1 VEDGIESQ
9 SVMPALRAVQRADV
23 VVLLCDAALG
33 LAEQDARLLGL
44 CADRARAIVVGMNK
58 LDLLD
63 KDQRKLALES
73 ARTQLHF
80 APWVP
85 IVGMSNHTG
94 EGITALMN
102 AVRRSFG
109 EFSMRVGTSQLNQ
122 FLETLVERTPP
133 PRGSTKAPRLYFMTQ
148 AQTSPPVFVIMC
160 NAAEEIKDSYRRF
173 VTNQLRK
180 TFGFESVPLV
190 VRYRNRRRRD
200 E

>member
-1 VEDGIESQ
+1 
-9 SVMPALRAVQRADV
+9 
-23 VVLLCDAALG
+23 
-33 LAEQDARLLGL
+33 
-44 CADRARAIVVGMNK
+44 VGMNK

-63 KDQRKLALES
+63 KEQRQKALES

-85 IVGMSNHTG
+85 IVGMSNETG
-94 EGITALMN
+94 EGISALMN

-133 PRGSTKAPRLYFMTQ
+133 PRGSAKTPRLYFMTQ

-180 TFGFESVPLV
+180 TFGFDSVPLV